1 MPNYLVTGK
10 LGAGKSKI
18 AVSRIQQY
26 LWEGRKVATNL
37 DIWPEHL
44 ELGSRNKDVSIVRLP
59 DKPRVSDLE
68 AIGRGHDEDKP
79 NDKRNG
85 ILVLDEL
92 ATWLNSRDWRDKERA
107 GVIDWMLHARKKRWD
122 VYLLV
127 QDADAID
134 SQLRRSI
141 CDHFVSCSR
150 LDRLKLLGF
159 MRLPR
164 VHLAHV
170 YYGESASG
178 IAVDRWA
185 HMGAGL
191 DQAYDTEQVFTLD
204 QLHLDDREPVDMRAP
219 FSYLTPWHLV
229 GRYLEPPKPSK
240 TLKERLITLLTY
252 VVFAPAHLI
261 YRAIVG
267 ADRYGREMAQA
278 EQLRAR
284 RLARVVVE

>member
-18 AVSRIQQY
+18 AVSRIQHY

-44 ELGSRNKDVSIVRLP
+44 ELGARNKEVSIVRLP

-68 AIGRGHDEDKP
+68 AIGRGHDGDKP
-79 NDKRNG
+79 DDKRNG

-92 ATWLNSRDWRDKERA
+92 ATWLNSRDWRDKERS

-204 QLHLDDREPVDMRAP
+204 QLYVDDREPVDMRAP
-219 FSYLTPWHLV
+219 FTYLTPWHLE
-229 GRYLEPPKPSK
+229 GRYLPPPKPSK
-240 TLKERLITLLTY
+240 SLRDHFKTLLLYT
-252 VVFAPAHLI
+252 VFAPAHLI

-267 ADRYGREMAQA
+267 QRRYDREMANVVY
-278 EQLRAR
+278 LRNKK
-284 RLARVVVE
+284 VQSV